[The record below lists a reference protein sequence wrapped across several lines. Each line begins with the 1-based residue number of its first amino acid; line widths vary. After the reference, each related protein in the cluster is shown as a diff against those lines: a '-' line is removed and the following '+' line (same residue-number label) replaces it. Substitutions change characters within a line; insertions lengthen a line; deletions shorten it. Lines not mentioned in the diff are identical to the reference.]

1 MEVYTIGTLV
11 LLKYELWGQ
20 RKDEDTSSYPVH
32 TLTQLRLD
40 YFLKS
45 GRNNQDPGAA
55 RRKTIL
61 LKGSRY
67 RTLRGCGWGFPFP
80 LDFPGFSLYLNKEYF
95 LVGFPNG
102 SVVKNHLPMQESG
115 FESWVRKIPGRR
127 KWQTTPV
134 FLPGNSHGQRS
145 LADYSPWGHKSRT
158 WLSDWTATI
167 NIFLWWFV
175 LLDIKLRN
183 TWKALSYIKY
193 WTQISWW

>member
-1 MEVYTIGTLV
+1 MEVYTTGTLV

-67 RTLRGCGWGFPFP
+67 RTLRGCGWEFPFP

-102 SVVKNHLPMQESG
+102 SSGKESSANAGEWVWKQGQEDPLKKEMANHSSILAWKFPWTEEPGGLPSHAVARVG
-115 FESWVRKIPGRR
+115 HNLATYKTRPRK
-127 KWQTTPV
+127 
-134 FLPGNSHGQRS
+134 S
-145 LADYSPWGHKSRT
+145 
-158 WLSDWTATI
+158 
-167 NIFLWWFV
+167 
-175 LLDIKLRN
+175 LLDL
-183 TWKALSYIKY
+183 L
-193 WTQISWW
+193 